1 MQTPQERSNS
11 FAFENIPQ
19 EIKPLKQ
26 WLIWKL
32 TDQGKIPHSPFTG
45 GNCDA
50 NDHSNFATFD
60 TAHKAYNKFKLSG
73 IGLAPGN
80 GYALIDFDE
89 CISDQGQID
98 PNVWHIIELL
108 NSYTEITPSGKG
120 IRIIVKAKLAFGR
133 KNFPSYSGFKGEIYV
148 SKGYCTITGNQ
159 LPNTPNTIND
169 VSSILNEWLAKI
181 FKEHTNGKTPNP
193 ATTTG
198 GDNSNLT
205 LQLAKRQL
213 DRELVTNSALA
224 KVWHGQA
231 NYKSN
236 SEAVYGLR
244 LDLLRLT
251 YGNEQL
257 ANQLF
262 QLSPLYQTNPKKWDR
277 LTQYDYPKAL
287 DQIKTEIDQPTQT
300 QHSWLSLDQLFALP
314 NPEFLL
320 DYKIAKWGINAII
333 GDTANGKTFWLVDA
347 GLRLATENNLNV
359 LYVAAENV
367 QGVALRVKAWC
378 QYHKLKPDTF
388 LVYPK
393 AINLMNGDTEKFL
406 IEIVSLPIDVI
417 IYDTFSMCI
426 PGANENASND
436 MTLAVY
442 ALQKIQ
448 QAKNCTTLLGHHTT
462 KDGIRERGHGSF
474 KAALDHMLYITKLAD
489 SLTIEYVKTRH
500 IENPVDDSY
509 KLEKVIIDNAFH
521 KDGTPLTSA
530 VILST
535 QGERQALTFKL
546 SNDALQIL
554 AILNDNGSLLRKD
567 INKLLR
573 WHNNRLSD
581 AINTLKGRKYIEKS
595 AAKDPYALTETG
607 RLFYEKS
614 QKK

>member
-1 MQTPQERSNS
+1 MQTPQDKPSI
-11 FAFENIPQ
+11 AFDNIPQ

-26 WLIWKL
+26 WLVWKKQWSEKRKKF
-32 TDQGKIPHSPFTG
+32 DKIPYSSNNQP
-45 GNCDA
+45 CDA
-50 NDHSNFATFD
+50 NDKNNYNTFD
-60 TAHKAYNKFKLSG
+60 TAVKLCQKLNLDG
-73 IGLAPGN
+73 IGFAAGN
-80 GYALIDFDE
+80 GYVLIDLDD
-89 CISDQGQID
+89 CINLDGSITTEAQKIID
-98 PNVWHIIELL
+98 LF
-108 NSYTEITPSGKG
+108 NSYTEVSPSGKG
-120 IRIIVKAKLAFGR
+120 IRIIIKVDDTEMITKRELTIT
-133 KNFPSYSGFKGEIYV
+133 SGEIYV
-148 SKGYCTITGNQ
+148 SKGYCTITGNIRPQ
-159 LPNTPNTIND
+159 SKLTITNHNGTFNAWY
-169 VSSILNEWLAKI
+169 NELYQKPTLQPA
-181 FKEHTNGKTPNP
+181 T

-198 GDNSNLT
+198 DDPNLQ

-213 DRELVTNSALA
+213 DKELLNNSTLA
-224 KVWHGQA
+224 KVWANNA

-236 SEAVYGLR
+236 SEAVLGLR
-244 LDLLRLT
+244 TDLLRLT
-251 YGNEQL
+251 YGDQQL
-257 ANQLF
+257 ANDLF
-262 QLSPLYQTNPKKWDR
+262 KLSPLYQTNPKKWDR

-287 DQIKTEIDQPTQT
+287 DQIKTELDQPTQV

-347 GLRLATENNLNV
+347 GLKLATENNLNV

-367 QGVALRVKAWC
+367 QGIALRVRAWC
-378 QYHKLKPDTF
+378 QYHKLKPATF

-406 IEIVSLPIDVI
+406 IEIVSLPIDII

-500 IENPVDDSY
+500 IENPQDDNY

-530 VILST
+530 VILSI
-535 QGERQALTFKL
+535 QGKRQALTFKL

-581 AINTLKGRKYIEKS
+581 AINTLKARKYIEKN
-595 AAKDPYALTETG
+595 AAKDPYTLTETG
-607 RLFYEKS
+607 RIFYEKA
-614 QKK
+614 QEK